1 MSVPNAV
8 AYLVLKTAQNLY
20 SRNPQE
26 LKPDEHE
33 RVMRMVGRQYEL
45 EERILA
51 TPEAHEVVVPEATLQ
66 AALAEIAGRY
76 PDEVDFFND
85 LNDNGLS
92 REGFSSALEREIKV
106 DAILEKVGARAAKVS
121 DIDVDLYYHYHPEQF
136 QRPETRRARHIL
148 VTLNDSIADNT
159 REAALARID
168 AIVQR
173 LAKEP
178 RRFEEQALK
187 HSECP
192 TALHGGLLGEVKRG
206 QLYPEL
212 DEALF
217 AMQPGQVSGV
227 IESSLGFH
235 VLFCEAITPAGTMPI
250 ALVRDAVRTR
260 LESRRKKICQK
271 VWLAGLS

>member
-1 MSVPNAV
+1 MSEPNAV
-8 AYLVLKTAQNLY
+8 AYLVLKTAQSLY

-33 RVMRMVGRQYEL
+33 RVLRMVDRQYEL

-148 VTLNDSIADNT
+148 VTVNDGIADNT

-212 DEALF
+212 EEALF
-217 AMQPGQVSGV
+217 VMQPGQVSGV

>member
-1 MSVPNAV
+1 MSEPNAV

-92 REGFSSALEREIKV
+92 REGFISALEREIKV

-148 VTLNDSIADNT
+148 VTVNDSIADNT

-168 AIVQR
+168 AIAQR

-178 RRFEEQALK
+178 KRFEEQALK

-235 VLFCEAITPAGTMPI
+235 VLFCEAITPAGTLPI
-250 ALVRDAVRTR
+250 ALVRDAVRAR